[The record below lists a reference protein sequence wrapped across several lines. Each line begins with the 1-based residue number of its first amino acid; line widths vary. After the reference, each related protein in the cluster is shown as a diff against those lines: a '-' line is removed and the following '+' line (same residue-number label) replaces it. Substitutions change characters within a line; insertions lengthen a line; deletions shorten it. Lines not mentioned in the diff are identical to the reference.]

1 MTAFD
6 STILSQLRSDLD
18 DLGGDPVFSD
28 DELEALYVSAGE
40 VHAQTMV
47 LAINRLL
54 MNAAKLEDYTKA
66 HEQLKGQEVFNR
78 LKDLQALW
86 LDEAKRTETQ
96 IAIAGLQTVPR
107 RDRIYPYTQRWP
119 TNLRRFRRW

>member
-1 MTAFD
+1 MTSFD
-6 STILSQLRSDLD
+6 STILAQLRSDLD
-18 DLGGDPVFSD
+18 DLGGDPVFSE
-28 DELEALYVSAGE
+28 DELDALYTSANE
-40 VHAQTMV
+40 VYAQTVV

-66 HEQLKGQEVFNR
+66 HEQLKGQDVFNR

-96 IAIAGLQTVPR
+96 LAIAGLQTTPR
-107 RDRIYPYTQRWP
+107 RDRIYPYTNRRVS
-119 TNLRRFRRW
+119 NLRRFRRW